1 RLIDSEWRILIDDR
15 PFDIADVRK
24 RVCPCHIALYDPPRI
39 SRYDARSRI
48 ALCRD
53 GGCPDD
59 RTSPDVRP
67 AGEHRATADPN
78 MRLQYDPIAAIVD
91 QFHCRP
97 INNAVLVGALNQY
110 SIRPETLLFDE
121 QIGVQQDSLDTTGK
135 RSLSD
140 DYLAAPERVAIA
152 AGHAN
157 LHRELVTGKIQ
168 NRMPRPIEL
177 EDHARCSSEKV
188 DRASGR
194 VSQHLNPDAAHHI
207 QRAFRIPYHGVRQV
221 MTLRIVCRK
230 V

>member
-1 RLIDSEWRILIDDR
+1 
-15 PFDIADVRK
+15 
-24 RVCPCHIALYDPPRI
+24 
-39 SRYDARSRI
+39 
-48 ALCRD
+48 
-53 GGCPDD
+53 
-59 RTSPDVRP
+59 
-67 AGEHRATADPN
+67 
-78 MRLQYDPIAAIVD
+78 
-91 QFHCRP
+91 
-97 INNAVLVGALNQY
+97 
-110 SIRPETLLFDE
+110 
-121 QIGVQQDSLDTTGK
+121 
-135 RSLSD
+135 
-140 DYLAAPERVAIA
+140 LAAPERVAIA

-230 V
+230 VADRHALIRVFWQLSDHVIGHWTKIIDSHELRKNLFSLHGYSPET